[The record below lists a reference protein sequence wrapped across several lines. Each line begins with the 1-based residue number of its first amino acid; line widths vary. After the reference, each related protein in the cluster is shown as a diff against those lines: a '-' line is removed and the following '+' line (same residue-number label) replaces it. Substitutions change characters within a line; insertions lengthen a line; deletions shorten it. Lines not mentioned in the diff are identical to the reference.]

1 MFLNLTCVIITFQT
15 YFWHDLSIGLEVIAV
30 SGRISLSK
38 NVKKVK
44 LVQSLSQVRI
54 SNGINVEI
62 Y

>member
-1 MFLNLTCVIITFQT
+1 MLLLLFKPI
-15 YFWHDLSIGLEVIAV
+15 FWHDLSIGLEVIAV